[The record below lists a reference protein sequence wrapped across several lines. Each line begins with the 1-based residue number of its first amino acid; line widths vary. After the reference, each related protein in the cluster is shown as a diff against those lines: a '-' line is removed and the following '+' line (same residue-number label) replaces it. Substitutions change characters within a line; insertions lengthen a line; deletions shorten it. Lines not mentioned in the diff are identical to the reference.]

1 LNDSFDNNW
10 PKRLAPGTTVVVY
23 MPGYNYAATCR
34 QLISAGLG
42 PSTPCAVISKATSP
56 DQQIYQTI
64 LQDLHA
70 APKLPTPTLLVVG
83 EVVRL
88 AQQPSP
94 LNEIASFATN
104 IPLGS
109 FMRLRPQAQELETS
123 E

>member
-1 LNDSFDNNW
+1 MQ
-10 PKRLAPGTTVVVY
+10 AVV
-23 MPGYNYAATCR
+23 
-34 QLISAGLG
+34 SAGLE
-42 PSTPCAVISKATSP
+42 PNTPCAVISKATSP
-56 DQQIYQTI
+56 DQQIHQTT

-88 AQQPSP
+88 AKQLSP
-94 LNEIASFATN
+94 ISEIASFAAN

-109 FMRLRPQAQELETS
+109 FMRLQPQAQELETS